1 MKVFIKSLF
10 SESGTVSMTR
20 VLSAA
25 CVIMACIII
34 IYGMIRGLDLNSL
47 AGICST
53 FLGFGL
59 GAKVAQKSLES
70 KG

>member
-1 MKVFIKSLF
+1 MKALIKSLI
-10 SESGTVSMTR
+10 SDSGAVSMTR

-25 CVIMACIII
+25 CVLMACIII
-34 IYGMIRGLDLNSL
+34 LYGMIRGLDLNSL

>member
-10 SESGTVSMTR
+10 SEAGAVSMTR
-20 VLSAA
+20 ILSAL
-25 CVIMACIII
+25 CVLMACIII
-34 IYGMIRGLDLNSL
+34 MYGMIRGLDLNSL

>member
-1 MKVFIKSLF
+1 MISFIKALL
-10 SESGTVSMTR
+10 SEAGSVSMTR
-20 VLSAA
+20 VLSAL
-25 CVIMACIII
+25 CVVMACIII

-59 GAKVAQKSLES
+59 GAKVVQKNLES

>member
-10 SESGTVSMTR
+10 SEAGAVSMTR
-20 VLSAA
+20 VLSALCVSVA
-25 CVIMACIII
+25 CMIIL
-34 IYGMIRGLDLNSL
+34 YGMIRGLDLNSL
-47 AGICST
+47 SGICST

-59 GAKVAQKSLES
+59 AAKVAQKSMES